1 MGGQEEEGL
10 MNLITKRL
18 QSTLFFLLFLLRLK
32 YSVLFSVM
40 LAASH
45 TRQPLLSSVTA
56 KSMHLHLL
64 VSAQPRIIHLRQLA
78 RREEPHAQKRVSA
91 AEGWLVGETSANEI
105 TSSRVQ
111 TLPELQTSRSTI
123 VGSHR

>member
-1 MGGQEEEGL
+1 MWQEEEGL
-10 MNLITKRL
+10 TNVVRKRL
-18 QSTLFFLLFLLRLK
+18 SSTLFFLLFLLRLK
-32 YSVLFSVM
+32 YSVVFSVM

-78 RREEPHAQKRVSA
+78 RREEPREAARTKARVS
-91 AEGWLVGETSANEI
+91 G
-105 TSSRVQ
+105 
-111 TLPELQTSRSTI
+111 
-123 VGSHR
+123 